1 MTAAPLSPPSL
12 EPVIAAIS
20 QVLLGKTHEV
30 KLALACLLARGHL
43 LIEDLPGTGKSTLA
57 EALARCFGLDF
68 RRVSFTSDLL
78 PADLTGVNVWE
89 AAHSRFRF
97 QPGPLFCQ
105 VLLADEINRASPRT
119 QSALLEGMAAG
130 RVSVDGVSHPLPVPF
145 LVIATQNGLD
155 QGGTNPLPE
164 SQLDRFLMRLSL
176 GFPSRAAERALLEGD
191 ALHPEGIAS
200 RLGPQDL
207 LTLQRA
213 ALQQHCG
220 EPLLDYVLDLLARS
234 RQRGQGGLPLSPRAG
249 LALLAA
255 ARAWALLEGR
265 GHVIPDDVQAVFPAV
280 AEHRMD
286 GGQPRGDGAELSMA
300 LLASVE
306 GVR

>member
-1 MTAAPLSPPSL
+1 MTAAPVSPPSL
-12 EPVIAAIS
+12 GPVITALS
-20 QVLLGKTHEV
+20 QVLLGKSHEV

-57 EALARCFGLDF
+57 EALARSFGLEF

-89 AAHSRFRF
+89 AAQSRFRF

-130 RVSVDGVSHPLPVPF
+130 RVSVDGVSHPLPEPF

-176 GFPSRAAERALLEGD
+176 GFPSRAAERALLEGE
-191 ALHPEGIAS
+191 ALQPETLTGH
-200 RLGPQDL
+200 LGPADL
-207 LTLQRA
+207 LSLQQA
-213 ALQQHCG
+213 AQRQHCG
-220 EPLLDYVLDLLARS
+220 EALVDYVLDLLARS
-234 RQRGQGGLPLSPRAG
+234 RQRSLGGHPLSPRAG

-255 ARAWALLEGR
+255 ARAWSLLEGR
-265 GHVIPDDVQAVFPAV
+265 GHVIPDDVQAVLPAV

-286 GGQPRGDGAELSMA
+286 GGQPRGEGTELSTA

-306 GVR
+306 GLR